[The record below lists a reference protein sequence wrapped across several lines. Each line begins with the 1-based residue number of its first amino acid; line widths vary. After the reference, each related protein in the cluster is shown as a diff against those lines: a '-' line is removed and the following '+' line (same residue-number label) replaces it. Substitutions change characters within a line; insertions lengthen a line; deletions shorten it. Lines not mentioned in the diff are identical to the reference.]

1 MSWQARGLYRLL
13 QSEANRDGA
22 INLGKFAGSGFRWV
36 AVVFRMRDDD
46 AMAVCDELEADGFIV
61 AQPDGSWLLPHHADQ
76 QATIT
81 SSSERVKRYREKQ
94 RATEPEPEQVQPV
107 TPVTLQPLHETL
119 QGVTLKRK
127 EIKKERNKENK
138 ENKERDTRVRA
149 REDVLQDPKAVWL
162 YQALQAVP
170 KFAHLPEEVAEDLL
184 GALGPLGFAM
194 TEAHAQQAVAETQI
208 ATETGANE
216 ANIRRVLGWKLKDA
230 VSGKPKKQS
239 GGIPHVQGADNVQRD
254 LDKLRAER
262 ELEASRQPS
271 GNLTF

>member
-36 AVVFRMRDDD
+36 AVVFRMRDDE
-46 AMAVCDELEADGFIV
+46 AQAACDELEADGFIV
-61 AQPDGSWLLPHHADQ
+61 VQPDGSWLLPHHAEQ

-94 RATEPEPEQVQPV
+94 RASVKSAAQEQPV
-107 TPVTLQPLHETL
+107 TPVTLHALHETL
-119 QGVTLKRK
+119 QGVTVKRK
-127 EIKKERNKENK
+127 EIKKERNK

-184 GALGPLGFAM
+184 GALGPLGFGM
-194 TEAHAQQAVAETQI
+194 TEAHAKQAVAEAQI

-239 GGIPHVQGADNVQRD
+239 SGIPHVQGADNVQRD

-262 ELEASRQPS
+262 ELEANRQPS

>member
-13 QSEANRDGA
+13 QSEASRDGV
-22 INLGKFAGSGFRWV
+22 LQVGKRGPKWV
-36 AVVFRMRDDD
+36 SVVFRMTEQEAESLCEELTAEGFVVRRD
-46 AMAVCDELEADGFIV
+46 
-61 AQPDGSWLLPHHADQ
+61 DGSWLLPHHADQ

-94 RATEPEPEQVQPV
+94 RATEPEPEQVQHV
-107 TPVTLQPLHETL
+107 TPVTLHALHETL

-127 EIKKERNKENK
+127 EIKKERNK

-254 LDKLRAER
+254 LEKLRAER
-262 ELEASRQPS
+262 ELEANRQPS